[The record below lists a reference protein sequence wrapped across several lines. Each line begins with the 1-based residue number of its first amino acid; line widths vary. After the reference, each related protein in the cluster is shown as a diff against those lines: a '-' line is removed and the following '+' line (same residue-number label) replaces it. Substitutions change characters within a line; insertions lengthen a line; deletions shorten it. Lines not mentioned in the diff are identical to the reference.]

1 MTNALLI
8 QNARLLDPGQKID
21 RVGCL
26 LIRDGRIAW
35 WGGRDTFP
43 EGSRFDV
50 LNAEGLVVCPGFID
64 LHCHLREPGFE
75 EKETIATGTKAA
87 ARGGF
92 TTVCC
97 MPNTR
102 PPLDSIETIN
112 YVKTKAEKEG
122 AVRVLPIACATK
134 GRSGGEL
141 VDMESLARAG
151 VAGFSDDGDPVKT
164 DELMRQA
171 LKKSQKLGLPVIDH
185 CEDPIGGPP
194 EGEMKIVARDL
205 KLAEETGGWV
215 HIAHVSVAGSVGLI
229 KKAKEKSVKVTAE
242 VTPHHLTM
250 TEEAVAKYG
259 TLVKVNPP
267 LRTEHDRQAMVR
279 ALKDGVIDIIATD
292 HAPHTAADKQKAF
305 VQAASGI
312 SGFETAFGSLMGLV
326 HSGQITL
333 AELIYHL
340 TATPAQIL
348 GGRFGR
354 LGCLVVGTVV
364 DIAIIDPN
372 KEWVVDVDRFVSRGK
387 NTPLNG
393 VKFKGKVLATLPQG
407 KIVYQDDS
415 LHIQRNV
422 APPSPEKCSCE
433 DDKPSGRKD

>member
-1 MTNALLI
+1 
-8 QNARLLDPGQKID
+8 
-21 RVGCL
+21 
-26 LIRDGRIAW
+26 
-35 WGGRDTFP
+35 
-43 EGSRFDV
+43 
-50 LNAEGLVVCPGFID
+50 
-64 LHCHLREPGFE
+64 
-75 EKETIATGTKAA
+75 
-87 ARGGF
+87 
-92 TTVCC
+92 
-97 MPNTR
+97 
-102 PPLDSIETIN
+102 
-112 YVKTKAEKEG
+112 
-122 AVRVLPIACATK
+122 
-134 GRSGGEL
+134 
-141 VDMESLARAG
+141 MESLARAG

-292 HAPHTAADKQKAF
+292 HAPHTAADKKKAF

-348 GGRFGR
+348 GSRFGR